1 MTSIDQSDIG
11 TLLQEA
17 AALASAAS
25 AELGEASGAGPAEPT
40 KALPDQDDISL
51 ARILKVRVPVIAQLA
66 RRPMSVAIIRDL
78 SVGAILEFEKSVD
91 EELDLLISDRLIGQG
106 HCVKVGEKFG
116 LRITHICDKA
126 ERIRSLG
133 GP

>member
-1 MTSIDQSDIG
+1 M
-11 TLLQEA
+11 QEIQALWEGSAANRA
-17 AALASAAS
+17 AASP
-25 AELGEASGAGPAEPT
+25 SGAGPAEPT
-40 KALPDQDDISL
+40 KALPNQDDISL